1 MAETP
6 GGSVV
11 KTELDELL
19 GEIEGQKQWLSQ
31 KVAEGLAPMQ
41 EELDRM
47 VAFMEKAEK
56 QLKDSRRSSVLK
68 LDQHNGLRIKS
79 GRFAGMGTLELHTL
93 LATQDDLHIKGMKA
107 GAQHAIFEEARTSVK
122 ELAGALDHDSVDEWR
137 ENAIRQRAMMSGLA
151 AGSPAVR
158 RFAET
163 VDSWA
168 TEMHAQVRRA
178 MDSTTAG
185 SGDELVPTFE
195 AAQLWMDVNLDTLV
209 LPVLNQVAMP
219 TNPYDWPLQL
229 GDTNWYPT
237 SENIQGATTDVA
249 TAKRTL
255 TAQGLKTGVPFS
267 DELEEDSIVAFASEL
282 RSSLAR
288 NAAEVIDDVLLNADT
303 TVTNN
308 INADGATIAATDA
321 GKGQWLLGWDGLR
334 HISLIDNT
342 GQGAAHAAAVSAA
355 AYNSVLLRMGKYAVP
370 RRAGEVVFITDPQTR
385 IASLSIGELE
395 TVDSGMGSTLSSGE
409 LASIYGNPIIT
420 SEQLRLTATD
430 GKVTD
435 GAAGTEGQILGLNT
449 SQYRVGFR
457 RGITME
463 TDREPGKSQTTLYVT
478 FRIAFEGRNANA
490 SDTATALQY
499 DVSQAAGA

>member
-1 MAETP
+1 MADTD
-6 GGSVV
+6 GGAVV

-19 GEIEGQKQWLSQ
+19 GEIEGQKEFLVG
-31 KVAEGLAPMQ
+31 KIAEGLVPVR

-47 VAFMEKAEK
+47 VKFMEETET
-56 QLKDSRRSSVLK
+56 QLKDKRRSEVLK
-68 LDQHNGLRIKS
+68 LDQHSGLKIKA
-79 GRFAGMGTLELHTL
+79 GRFAGMGTMELHTL
-93 LATQDDLHIKGMKA
+93 LAAEDDLRIKGVKA
-107 GAQHAIFEEARTSVK
+107 GQTHKLFEEARTA
-122 ELAGALDHDSVDEWR
+122 LGDIGGALDHDTVDQWR
-137 ENAIRQRAMMSGLA
+137 ENAISQRAMMSGLKQ
-151 AGSPAVR
+151 GSPAVR

-163 VDSWA
+163 VDTWA
-168 TEMHAQVRRA
+168 MQMHEEVRKA

-219 TNPYDWPLQL
+219 TNPYDYPLQF

-237 SENIQGATTDVA
+237 TQNIQGTTTDVT
-249 TAKRTL
+249 TAKRVL

-267 DELEEDSIVAFASEL
+267 DELEEDSIVAFTSEL
-282 RSSLAR
+282 RSGLSR
-288 NAAEVIDDVLLNADT
+288 NAAEVIDDVLLNADQT
-303 TVTNN
+303 AVNG
-308 INADGATIAATDA
+308 INSDGATITTADA
-321 GKGQWLLGWDGLR
+321 GKAQWLLGWDGLR
-334 HISLIDNT
+334 HISLVDNT
-342 GQGAAHAAAVSAA
+342 GQGIAHGAVVSAD
-355 AYNSVLLRMGKYAVP
+355 AYNNVLLRMGKYAVP

-385 IASLSIGELE
+385 IASLAIAELE
-395 TVDSGMGSTLSSGE
+395 TTDSGMGSTLSSGE
-409 LASIYGNPIIT
+409 LSSIYGNAIIT

-435 GAAGTEGQILGLNT
+435 GTAGTEGQILGLNT

-463 TDREPGKSQTTLYVT
+463 TEREAGKSQTTMYVS

-499 DVSQAAGA
+499 DITNTAGG